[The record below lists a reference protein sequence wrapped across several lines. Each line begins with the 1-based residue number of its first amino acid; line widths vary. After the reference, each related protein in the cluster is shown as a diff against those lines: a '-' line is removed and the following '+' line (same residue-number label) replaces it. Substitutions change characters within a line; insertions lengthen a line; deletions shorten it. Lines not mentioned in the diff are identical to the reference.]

1 MCADIRK
8 TGAGF
13 EGAIKLLEDL
23 ELVNAYCTRSLL
35 CLDPLQYGL
44 LSKVYAYRL
53 ENYPS
58 QRAFSHVDR
67 KMMWE
72 GRVVIFNRWS
82 KRHWD
87 KQDPPMS
94 WACITYVGDFTGAD
108 FQFPQL
114 NLRMRLSPGDVVFF
128 RGRDL
133 LHEVPRWVSG
143 QRHFLVH
150 FTHESLWKEA
160 RIPCASSPATP
171 PVR

>member
-8 TGAGF
+8 TGASF

-23 ELVNAYCTRSLL
+23 ELVNAFCTRSLL

-44 LSKVYAYRL
+44 LEKVYTYRL

-72 GRVVIFNRWS
+72 GREVIFNRWT

-87 KQDPPMS
+87 KQDPHWA
-94 WACITYVGDFTGAD
+94 WACITYVGNFKGAV
-108 FQFPQL
+108 FEFPQL
-114 NLRMRLSPGDVVFF
+114 KLRLHLKPGDVVFF

-133 LHEVPRWVSG
+133 LHGVPKWDSG
-143 QRHFLVH
+143 ERYFLVQ
-150 FTHESLWKEA
+150 FTHEALWKEA
-160 RIPCASSPATP
+160 GIRCASSKAF
-171 PVR
+171 V